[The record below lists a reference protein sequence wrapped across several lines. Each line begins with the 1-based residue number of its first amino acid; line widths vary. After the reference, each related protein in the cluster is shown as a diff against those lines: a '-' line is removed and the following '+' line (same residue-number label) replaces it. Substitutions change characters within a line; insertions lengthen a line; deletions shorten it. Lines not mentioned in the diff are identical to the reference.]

1 MELTNEDWELI
12 LGGLGSLTQD
22 NRYSANRQHE
32 AQILAKKIRAMQ
44 E

>member
-1 MELTNEDWELI
+1 MELTKEEWELV

-22 NRYSANRQHE
+22 KSYSANRQHE